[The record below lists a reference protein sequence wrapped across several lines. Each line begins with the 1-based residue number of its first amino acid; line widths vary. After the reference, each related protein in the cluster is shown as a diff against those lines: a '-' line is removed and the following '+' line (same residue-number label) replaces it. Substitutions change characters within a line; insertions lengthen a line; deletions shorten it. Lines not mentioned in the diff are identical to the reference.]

1 MPGKCISAK
10 EFEESVHLAL
20 RVVESSGTGPAVRPA
35 VDGAVAV
42 LVDDPALSNSRVAL
56 VAAVRQVIRNGLA
69 LLDVSS
75 PQSM

>member
-1 MPGKCISAK
+1 M
-10 EFEESVHLAL
+10 
-20 RVVESSGTGPAVRPA
+20 
-35 VDGAVAV
+35 
-42 LVDDPALSNSRVAL
+42 LVDDPALSNSRIAL